1 MPRLTQTD
9 DILFPVEEHPVFVHI
24 QTGSK
29 KEMVAVPGKK
39 AIINADTNRVLG
51 IVSKGYKL
59 VSNKDALDLAYQCC
73 KATFPETKP
82 SEWGVTA
89 SDAPG
94 TGGHCFIDLEHNSAN
109 LDFELVS
116 ARDRP
121 DTFGPFIRVT
131 NSYNGLRALAFDIG
145 FFRKVCNNGMIIP
158 ESIIRFKYNHLQRD
172 IGNEIS
178 FNVNHG
184 LFSNYMDNFKKY
196 LGVLKDFKVT
206 RSDFEPLFCG
216 VLQIIKPKIEE
227 PDSPLAKDWNDLS
240 QQITTVCNQYIND
253 LGENAYA
260 VFNAITDFS
269 SHPVTNRCVRRERHS
284 FQKLAGNWINNFSQ
298 ECRKP
303 GFSITDYLARLSS
316 KKQIDSMPA
325 R

>member
-1 MPRLTQTD
+1 MPRLTQID

-29 KEMVAVPGKK
+29 KERIAVPGKK
-39 AIINADTNRVLG
+39 AIVNSDTNRVLG

-59 VSNKDALDLAYQCC
+59 VSNEKALDLAYQCC
-73 KATFPETKP
+73 QATFPETMP

-89 SDAPG
+89 TDAPG
-94 TGGHCFIDLEHNSAN
+94 TGGHCFIDLVHNSAN
-109 LDFELVS
+109 LDFKLVS
-116 ARDRP
+116 AKDKP

-145 FFRKVCNNGMIIP
+145 FFRKVCKNGMIIP
-158 ESIIRFKYNHLQRD
+158 ESIIRFKFNHLQRD
-172 IGNEIS
+172 IGNEII

-184 LFSNYMDNFKKY
+184 LFSKYMGSFKNY
-196 LGVLKDFKVT
+196 LEVLKGCRLT
-206 RSDFEPLFCG
+206 RSQFETLLCG
-216 VLQIIKPKIEE
+216 VLQITKPKNMESDN
-227 PDSPLAKDWNDLS
+227 PMGKDWNDLS
-240 QQITTVCNQYIND
+240 QHIATLCNRYIND

-260 VFNAITDFS
+260 VFNAITDFA
-269 SHPVTNRCVRRERHS
+269 SHPVTNRCIRRERHS
-284 FQKLAGNWINNFSQ
+284 FQKLVGNWISDFSQ

-316 KKQIDSMPA
+316 KKQIDSVPA